1 MYMSVIN
8 KAVTIEAHFRLRC
21 ARCGRCT
28 GRWDLGVGRPKSA
41 LLGNSKVDRVRRKP
55 KCKGATHLL
64 PHSIKHTP
72 NTQSNVLIF
81 LSCVRSHLCDCPG
94 PTSHLTLRPICAA
107 LWCERARER
116 RLRAQLYSASVH
128 VKVVSGVVPDLAEL
142 GQPHAQVAREP
153 LHQDLARVRVRA
165 RATVTAAQAPP
176 WAHVRMTG
184 LLHLAPLAV
193 GPLELHDE
201 RGVG

>member
-1 MYMSVIN
+1 M
-8 KAVTIEAHFRLRC
+8 
-21 ARCGRCT
+21 
-28 GRWDLGVGRPKSA
+28 
-41 LLGNSKVDRVRRKP
+41 
-55 KCKGATHLL
+55 
-64 PHSIKHTP
+64 HT
-72 NTQSNVLIF
+72 
-81 LSCVRSHLCDCPG
+81 
-94 PTSHLTLRPICAA
+94 
-107 LWCERARER
+107 
-116 RLRAQLYSASVH
+116 ASVH

-153 LHQDLARVRVRA
+153 LHQDLATVRVRA
-165 RATVTAAQAPP
+165 RATVRVRARATVRARSRVMARARVRARARVTAAQALP

>member
-1 MYMSVIN
+1 M
-8 KAVTIEAHFRLRC
+8 
-21 ARCGRCT
+21 
-28 GRWDLGVGRPKSA
+28 
-41 LLGNSKVDRVRRKP
+41 
-55 KCKGATHLL
+55 
-64 PHSIKHTP
+64 HT
-72 NTQSNVLIF
+72 
-81 LSCVRSHLCDCPG
+81 
-94 PTSHLTLRPICAA
+94 
-107 LWCERARER
+107 
-116 RLRAQLYSASVH
+116 ASVH

-153 LHQDLARVRVRA
+153 LHQDLATVRVRA
-165 RATVTAAQAPP
+165 RATVRVRARATVRARVRARAKVRARARVTAAQAPP

>member
-1 MYMSVIN
+1 MS
-8 KAVTIEAHFRLRC
+8 E
-21 ARCGRCT
+21 
-28 GRWDLGVGRPKSA
+28 
-41 LLGNSKVDRVRRKP
+41 
-55 KCKGATHLL
+55 
-64 PHSIKHTP
+64 
-72 NTQSNVLIF
+72 
-81 LSCVRSHLCDCPG
+81 
-94 PTSHLTLRPICAA
+94 
-107 LWCERARER
+107 RER
-116 RLRAQLYSASVH
+116 ELLRAQLHTASVH

-153 LHQDLARVRVRA
+153 LHQDLATVRVRA
-165 RATVTAAQAPP
+165 RATVKARARVRARVRAMARVRAGARPP

>member
-1 MYMSVIN
+1 MHRHDETDCRRLACYLLDLVLRSFHVRTVRLQDRPHTSHSDRS
-8 KAVTIEAHFRLRC
+8 ALRC
-21 ARCGRCT
+21 
-28 GRWDLGVGRPKSA
+28 GVS
-41 LLGNSKVDRVRRKP
+41 
-55 KCKGATHLL
+55 
-64 PHSIKHTP
+64 
-72 NTQSNVLIF
+72 
-81 LSCVRSHLCDCPG
+81 
-94 PTSHLTLRPICAA
+94 
-107 LWCERARER
+107 ERER
-116 RLRAQLYSASVH
+116 ELLRAQLHTASVH

-153 LHQDLARVRVRA
+153 LHQDLATVRVRA
-165 RATVTAAQAPP
+165 RATVKARARVRARARVTAAQAPP